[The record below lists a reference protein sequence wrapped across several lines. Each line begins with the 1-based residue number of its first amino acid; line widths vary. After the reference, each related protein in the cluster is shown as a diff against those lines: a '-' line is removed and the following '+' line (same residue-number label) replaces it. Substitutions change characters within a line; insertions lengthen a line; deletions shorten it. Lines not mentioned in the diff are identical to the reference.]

1 MTGAGDAADLTVGRR
16 HSHSVSVPAGPA
28 DPSAW
33 FAAAR
38 GGASLWRNGA
48 DAADPLRAAV

>member
-1 MTGAGDAADLTVGRR
+1 MAGAGDAAGLTAGRR

-28 DPSAW
+28 DSSAKS
-33 FAAAR
+33 AAR
-38 GGASLWRNGA
+38 VGSSLWRNGA